1 MGKEDPLY
9 LKIDYKNA
17 LISKKEI
24 LTLELLF
31 LRINKIRKKYH
42 ILRLKD
48 LEIKQQLEKRIDQIK
63 KDLEKI
69 STYLPEFKI
78 PKDIQKKRK
87 IKVKEKINE
96 ERISYNKSLDIQ
108 LIEIQNKLNNLE
120 EKLNRLKN

>member
-31 LRINKIRKKYH
+31 LKMNQIRKKYH
-42 ILRLKD
+42 VLRLKD
-48 LEIKQQLEKRIDQIK
+48 FEIKEKLQKSINQIK

-69 STYLPEFKI
+69 SDYLPEFKI
-78 PKDIQKKRK
+78 PKDIQRKRK
-87 IKVKEKINE
+87 IRVEEQIKEEK
-96 ERISYNKSLDIQ
+96 ISYNKGLDIQ
-108 LIEIQNKLNNLE
+108 LMEIQNKLNNLE
-120 EKLNRLKN
+120 EKLNMLRD